1 MPSSNFGNVEEVCK
15 VFRFLLTDISKAS
28 DYLDHELFF
37 AQIHTYG
44 FSLPALRSINDC
56 LSNRNQRTK
65 IENQVSKYGVFSGPQ
80 GYDQKRKLFRTNS
93 FVLAHSSAKKF
104 YIKQLTVKSSIQ
116 WYHMTLI

>member
-1 MPSSNFGNVEEVCK
+1 MEEVCK

-28 DYLDHELFF
+28 DYLDHQLFF

-80 GYDQKRKLFRTNS
+80 GYDQKRKLFRTNT
-93 FVLAHSSAKKF
+93 FVVTHSSPKKF
-104 YIKQLTVKSSIQ
+104 NIKQLTVKSSIQ

>member
-1 MPSSNFGNVEEVCK
+1 MEEVCK
-15 VFRFLLTDISKAS
+15 VFRFLLKDIAKAS

-37 AQIHTYG
+37 AQIHTR

-65 IENQVSKYGVFSGPQ
+65 IENQVSKYGVFSDPQ
-80 GYDQKRKLFRTNS
+80 GYDEKRKLFRTNS
-93 FVLAHSSAKKF
+93 FVVTHSSPKKF
-104 YIKQLTVKSSIQ
+104 NIEQLTVKSSIQ